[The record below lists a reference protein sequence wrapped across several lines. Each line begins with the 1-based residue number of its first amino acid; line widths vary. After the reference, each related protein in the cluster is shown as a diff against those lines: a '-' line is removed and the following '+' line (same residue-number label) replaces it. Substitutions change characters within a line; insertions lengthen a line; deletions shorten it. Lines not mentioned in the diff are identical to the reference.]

1 MSTPNTGIPYV
12 PENTQDP
19 AAGLNLALNVID
31 ALLQT
36 AVINMSLTAPPG
48 SPSDG
53 DLYIVASGATGA
65 WAGQDNNLARYV
77 AEGDFWQFYEA
88 GTNVHVVL
96 NLDDG
101 GLYAWTGSTWAPAVA
116 GAGSGTVTSV
126 DVSADTSIAEVFD
139 TSGGPV
145 TSSGSV
151 SITAVDAGADRIVFW
166 DASESKLRYLEV
178 GSNLSITGTV
188 LNASGGGGGS
198 TSWGSITGTLSD
210 QTDLQ
215 SALDGKAAAS
225 HTHSIA
231 DITNLQATLDAKANN
246 AYTIVTEAS
255 AFTAA
260 PGTHDGLTR
269 YIRAAGDVTFDAAE
283 PYTAGMVFN
292 IRATAAIQL
301 IEDGVTLTPPAGG
314 TLDLS
319 PGMAVQVVMTS
330 STTGDVIGQTVAS
343 S

>member
-36 AVINMSLTAPPG
+36 AVINMSLTEPPG

-96 NLDDG
+96 NRADG

-116 GAGSGTVTSV
+116 GTGSGTVTSV
-126 DVSADTSIAEVFD
+126 DVSADASIADVFG

-215 SALDGKAAAS
+215 SALD
-225 HTHSIA
+225 
-231 DITNLQATLDAKANN
+231 AKAGN
-246 AYTIVTEAS
+246 AYTIVTEGS
-255 AFTAA
+255 AFTAD

-269 YIRAAGDVTFDAAE
+269 LVIAGGDVTFDAAE
-283 PYTAGMVFN
+283 PYTSGMTFN
-292 IRATAAIQL
+292 IRATAEIEL
-301 IEDGVTLTPPAGG
+301 IEDGVMLDPPAGG
-314 TLDLS
+314 TLELDA
-319 PGMAVQVVMTS
+319 GMAVQVVFTS
-330 STTGDVIGQTVAS
+330 ATTAVVIGQTVAS